1 MSFKVFL
8 FVFSISIGVAALFT
22 PFIIKLSCA
31 FKVYDKPGHRK
42 VHQRNMP
49 TMGGLSMVLGFF
61 AALVVSEIYFPNAI
75 ENFHDKFL
83 GIIISS
89 VILIALGVIDDIKG
103 LNAKFKICVQLLV
116 AVILIVSGFCIEEIT
131 NPFGD
136 KIFLGV
142 FGYILTALW
151 IVGVI
156 NAINF
161 LDGLDGLAC
170 GVAGIIS
177 FFLFLSS
184 LKQGNTTAAVISLAL
199 CGCCFGF
206 LPYNFNPA
214 KIFMGNTGSMFLGF
228 ILAIIA
234 VTGYSKTQTLITLI
248 IPVIALGLPIIDT
261 GLAILRRIAR
271 GRHIFHADKEHI
283 HHHMLTERKSQRKVV
298 LSMYFLSCC
307 FGMISLSF
315 TGFKGIF
322 AVIALVL
329 VIMVTIDWIRKSGFL
344 NFR

>member
-1 MSFKVFL
+1 VIKFAVKYHL
-8 FVFSISIGVAALFT
+8 F
-22 PFIIKLSCA
+22 
-31 FKVYDKPGHRK
+31 DKPGHRK
-42 VHQRNMP
+42 VHQKNMP
-49 TMGGLSMVLGFF
+49 TMGGIAMVFGFF
-61 AALVVSEIYFPNAI
+61 AALAVCEVYFPNAI
-75 ENFHDKFL
+75 ENFYSKFWGMIIASFVLVAL
-83 GIIISS
+83 GII
-89 VILIALGVIDDIKG
+89 DDFKG
-103 LNAKFKICVQLLV
+103 LKAKFKIYVQILV
-116 AVILIVSGFCIEEIT
+116 AIILIISGFCIEEIT

-136 KIFLGV
+136 KISLGI
-142 FGYILTALW
+142 FGYIITVLW
-151 IVGVI
+151 IVGMI

-170 GVAGIIS
+170 GVSGIIA

-184 LKQGNTTAAVISLAL
+184 LKQGNITAAVISLAL
-199 CGCCFGF
+199 CGACIGF
-206 LPYNFNPA
+206 LPFNFNPA
-214 KIFMGNTGSMFLGF
+214 KIFMGNTGSMFLGL
-228 ILAIIA
+228 ILAVIA
-234 VTGYSKTQTLITLI
+234 IAGYSKTQTLITLI

-322 AVIALVL
+322 AVIALIL
-329 VIMVTIDWIRKSGFL
+329 VVAVTVDWIRKSGFL

>member
-1 MSFKVFL
+1 MGFKVFFYM
-8 FVFSISIGVAALFT
+8 FVISASVAVLLT
-22 PFIIKLSCA
+22 PFIMKISCI
-31 FKVYDKPGHRK
+31 FKIYDKPGHRK

-49 TMGGLSMVLGFF
+49 TMGGLAMVFGFF
-61 AALVVSEIYFPNAI
+61 TALVICEIYFPNAI
-75 ENFHDKFL
+75 ENFYTKFWGMIIASFVLVSL
-83 GIIISS
+83 GII
-89 VILIALGVIDDIKG
+89 DDLKG
-103 LNAKFKICVQLLV
+103 LKAKFKIYIQIFV
-116 AVILIVSGFCIEEIT
+116 AIILIVSGFCIEEIT

-136 KIFLGV
+136 KISLGV
-142 FGYILTALW
+142 FGYILTVLW
-151 IVGVI
+151 IIGVI

-170 GVAGIIS
+170 GVTGIIS
-177 FFLFLSS
+177 LFLFLSS

-214 KIFMGNTGSMFLGF
+214 KIFMGNTGSMFLGL

-234 VTGYSKTQTLITLI
+234 ITGYSKTQTLITLI

-261 GLAILRRIAR
+261 SLAILRRIAR

-329 VIMVTIDWIRKSGFL
+329 VITVTIDWIRKSGFL